1 MVEYLFFIFLI
12 LRLNCH
18 VHIKLNEEI
27 ANTLIGESFYSP
39 EQLSAAMTT
48 VQQRITAINQQ
59 LEKIGNEMEQKKAS
73 MEKVRPMYDM
83 FKGWAEEFRMATI
96 EQKKMIISQVISRIE
111 IGKGYKINIT
121 LNMEYEQFCEGWN
134 GLNNL

>member
-1 MVEYLFFIFLI
+1 
-12 LRLNCH
+12 
-18 VHIKLNEEI
+18 
-27 ANTLIGESFYSP
+27 
-39 EQLSAAMTT
+39 
-48 VQQRITAINQQ
+48 
-59 LEKIGNEMEQKKAS
+59 MEQKKAS

-121 LNMEYEQFCEGWN
+121 LNMEYEQFCDGWN
-134 GLNNL
+134 GMRKENTIG

>member
-1 MVEYLFFIFLI
+1 M
-12 LRLNCH
+12 
-18 VHIKLNEEI
+18 
-27 ANTLIGESFYSP
+27 T
-39 EQLSAAMTT
+39 EQ
-48 VQQRITAINQQ
+48 ITAINQQ

-121 LNMEYEQFCEGWN
+121 LNMEYEQFCVGWN